1 MLKTVIKIL
10 LPLLILGA
18 AIGGATTLVKSRP
31 KPPKQERQ
39 VQAYLVQ
46 AMPVEKKSHRI
57 DVRAK
62 GTVTAARRLQVQP
75 QVTGRLRS
83 VSDSAIPGGIVK
95 KGDVLARI
103 DATDYRQNLNESQ
116 TGLED
121 AKARLAQ
128 EQGQQII
135 AQRELELFQQTQES
149 NEQQSSLDDTS
160 LALRQPQLKI
170 AKVAVQ
176 AAETRLERAKTNLSR
191 TTLKAP
197 FNALVL
203 SESMENGQLVTPQSV
218 LATIVGTDAFW
229 IRASVPMSQL
239 SRIAIPGFNSKEAL
253 GSEVTVE
260 IDAGEQKSS
269 RKGHVL
275 RLLGELDQ
283 VGRMA
288 QIMVQ
293 VDDPLL
299 LESENK
305 EKGMPLLLGG
315 YVDILFAG
323 SQEMQLVQIPRQA
336 IHNGDE
342 VWVYANDST
351 LEIRTIHVMATFE
364 DYVLVSSGIEEGEL
378 LITSQIGSPVSG
390 MQLRRLEESSTSAA
404 KGGDK

>member
-18 AIGGATTLVKSRP
+18 AIGCATTLVKSRP

>member
-46 AMPVEKKSHRI
+46 TMPVEKKSHRI